1 MHPTKLHAE
10 HEISGQGSHTS
21 VPLKLIRY
29 HPFTSSQLLTTQ
41 IEKVSLGT
49 LWLCV
54 VAHCPIAH

>member
-10 HEISGQGSHTS
+10 HEMSGQGPYTS

-41 IEKVSLGT
+41 IKKVPLGT
-49 LWLCV
+49 L
-54 VAHCPIAH
+54 